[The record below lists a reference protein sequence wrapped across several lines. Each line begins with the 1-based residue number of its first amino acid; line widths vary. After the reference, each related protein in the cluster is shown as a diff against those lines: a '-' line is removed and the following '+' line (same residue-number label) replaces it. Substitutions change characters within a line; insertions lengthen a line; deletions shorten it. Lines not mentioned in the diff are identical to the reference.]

1 MKRINSIDKKLIN
14 KLETLRTKYE
24 NGDNISQGEI
34 NSICEEFEI
43 YKNKLHP
50 SEKDEIFYLVDAH
63 GKNNEL
69 KAPRWLC
76 HLFGLRH
83 RCVHILIQ
91 WRSPSLGKVYIFQ
104 VRSWTKS
111 DSPGHLDIS
120 VGGHIV
126 GDSQNIAVQTAY
138 KEMEEE
144 LGITQSDLIGR
155 KLLFRMEYESKKEDD
170 LNHFYNNEWRL
181 VYTGEIATDR
191 YDKIKFNDNEV
202 VGLYLCPESEAIKLL
217 EQKLIPIAN
226 ALKESLKY
234 CICI

>member
-1 MKRINSIDKKLIN
+1 MKRINSINKKLIN
-14 KLETLRTKYE
+14 KLETLRAKFK
-24 NGDNISQGEI
+24 NGDNISQREI
-34 NSICEEFEI
+34 NSICKEFEI
-43 YKNKLHP
+43 YKNKIRP
-50 SEKDEIFYLVDAH
+50 NEKDEIFYLVDAH
-63 GKNNEL
+63 GKKNKL

-104 VRSWTKS
+104 VRSWTKP

-120 VGGHIV
+120 VGGHMV

-155 KLLFRMEYESKKEDD
+155 KLLFRMEYESKNEDN
-170 LNHFYNNEWRL
+170 LNHFYNNEWRF

-191 YDKIKFNDNEV
+191 YDKIQFNDNEV
-202 VGLYLCPESEAIKLL
+202 VGLYLCPELEAIKLL

-234 CICI
+234 CI